1 MTGALGEVTAGVS
14 AFEFW
19 LVSLL
24 LAGLA
29 VFLLRKGL
37 DAFWRL
43 RTIADIPTAKVRSAP
58 QGYVELA
65 GHALA
70 RSDAVSGP
78 LTRLPCVWYRFTVEE
93 RKRSGKKD
101 HWVTLDSGEARD
113 PFLLDDGTG
122 RCLVLPA
129 GAELHCRARDVWF
142 GAARHPS
149 GPPEHEWLVFARR
162 YRYTEERIV
171 DGEPVYLLG
180 RLETPRRGP
189 CERERLARHLLS
201 AWKRDP
207 ERIRSFDRDRDG
219 EISVA
224 EWEEA
229 RAQARGVADRAER
242 RVQAEPPLPRVQR
255 TDDPRHPFVISTLGE
270 RALLRRLRLWA
281 LGGTTGF
288 LVLAAGVSLAVLAR
302 VG

>member
-1 MTGALGEVTAGVS
+1 MG
-14 AFEFW
+14 
-19 LVSLL
+19 
-24 LAGLA
+24 
-29 VFLLRKGL
+29 
-37 DAFWRL
+37 
-43 RTIADIPTAKVRSAP
+43 TISQEKPGSRRGRGTKSETYRSNES
-58 QGYVELA
+58 GYQLN
-65 GHALA
+65 
-70 RSDAVSGP
+70 
-78 LTRLPCVWYRFTVEE
+78 
-93 RKRSGKKD
+93 
-101 HWVTLDSGEARD
+101 
-113 PFLLDDGTG
+113 
-122 RCLVLPA
+122 
-129 GAELHCRARDVWF
+129 F
-142 GAARHPS
+142 G
-149 GPPEHEWLVFARR
+149 
-162 YRYTEERIV
+162 
-171 DGEPVYLLG
+171 
-180 RLETPRRGP
+180 LETPRRGP

-288 LVLAAGVSLAVLAR
+288 LVLTAGVSLAVLAR